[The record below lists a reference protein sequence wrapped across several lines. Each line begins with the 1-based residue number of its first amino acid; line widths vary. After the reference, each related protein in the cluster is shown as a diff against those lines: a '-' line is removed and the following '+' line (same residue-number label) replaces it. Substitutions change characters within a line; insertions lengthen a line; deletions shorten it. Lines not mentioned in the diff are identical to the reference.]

1 MSFRLTTPPDLS
13 MCKRGNT
20 RSLDARKLGSDLRK
34 EGTQGVAGHLSS
46 QSGLSLGSCN
56 DCPLAL
62 GAAGPLGRHNHVTPE
77 SPARRHG
84 QRRESAAT
92 CRVSVQESP
101 RASVPVAEAV
111 GDGCLRAAPGPSSR
125 RGSSALGPLLRPPA
139 PRLASFLSPSLL
151 PSCGQRG
158 QNGAAAHGP
167 RTARAT
173 TAATSPVGA
182 GVARG
187 CAALVGGQKKLLSE
201 GGCGDSC
208 ATETFC
214 DLQDGSGNS
223 APPPYPSI

>member
-84 QRRESAAT
+84 QRREGAAS

-158 QNGAAAHGP
+158 QKRRSRSWAQDSQGHHCCHLP
-167 RTARAT
+167 RGRRGRAR
-173 TAATSPVGA
+173 VRRA
-182 GVARG
+182 GG
-187 CAALVGGQKKLLSE
+187 GTEKAALGGGLW
-201 GGCGDSC
+201 
-208 ATETFC
+208 
-214 DLQDGSGNS
+214 
-223 APPPYPSI
+223 